1 MNCITP
7 IRLNP
12 VGFRSVFINHYCLI
26 RFNIKHKKPHEK
38 AHPSSSLGS
47 LSAAHQLFD
56 ELRQRV
62 CKTEVL
68 MEEENWEASSSS
80 ETEEPGFAADDDE
93 EFHSGPKLQFRVGSS
108 KARWVTELGMAE
120 VEVKRGKLWTTTG
133 IIRSGK
139 TYCFIEEALYLS
151 EIGELQILGNEDVV
165 IPLKGL
171 YEMVTEEKSGCCWES
186 YEVYRYLKG
195 LGYILGRH
203 GVPWTSKGAAIMTPS
218 GEGED
223 SVTKLLGDMQLCD
236 AREVFDV
243 YLPNSRFKKSSPG
256 EPSFVACL
264 SGDSPPSKEDVRVL
278 QSRIAAPLRFCHI
291 AQGRVSFFSFSSINL
306 PILP

>member
-1 MNCITP
+1 
-7 IRLNP
+7 
-12 VGFRSVFINHYCLI
+12 
-26 RFNIKHKKPHEK
+26 
-38 AHPSSSLGS
+38 
-47 LSAAHQLFD
+47 
-56 ELRQRV
+56 
-62 CKTEVL
+62 